1 MPAFEK
7 EEYNIRL
14 AKVRKSMDE
23 KNIEVLI
30 VTDPSNMSWLTGYDG
45 WSFYVHQCVV
55 LTLLR
60 GSTLVRPRD
69 GCKWCKENCVHA
81 NENIIGY
88 ADDYVQNPRKHPMD
102 YLSEIFREKGWA
114 EKTIGVEK
122 DNYYFSA
129 SCLESLQKN
138 LPESSFTDATG
149 LVNWQRTVKSNQE
162 LEYMRKAARIV
173 EKMYERILEVIEPG
187 MRKNDLV
194 AEIYHSGISGVE
206 GAGGDYPA
214 IVTGDANRC

>member
-1 MPAFEK
+1 MSAFEK

-55 LTLLR
+55 LTLEGEPLWYGR
-60 GSTLVRPRD
+60 GMDANGAKRTVFMQ
-69 GCKWCKENCVHA
+69 

-102 YLSEIFREKGWA
+102 YLSEIFREKGWT
-114 EKTIGVEK
+114 EKTIGVETVS
-122 DNYYFSA
+122 YTH
-129 SCLESLQKN
+129 LT
-138 LPESSFTDATG
+138 LPT
-149 LVNWQRTVKSNQE
+149 
-162 LEYMRKAARIV
+162 
-173 EKMYERILEVIEPG
+173 
-187 MRKNDLV
+187 
-194 AEIYHSGISGVE
+194 IYSV
-206 GAGGDYPA
+206 
-214 IVTGDANRC
+214 

>member
-1 MPAFEK
+1 MPAFKK
-7 EEYNIRL
+7 EEYDIRL
-14 AKVRKSMDE
+14 AKVRKSMDQ

-55 LTLLR
+55 LTLEGEPLWYGR
-60 GSTLVRPRD
+60 GMDANGAKRTVFMR
-69 GCKWCKENCVHA
+69 

-88 ADDYVQNPRKHPMD
+88 ADDYVQNPLKHPMD

-129 SCLESLQKN
+129 LCLEALQKN

-149 LVNWQRTVKSNQE
+149 VGNWQR
-162 LEYMRKAARIV
+162 IV
-173 EKMYERILEVIEPG
+173 
-187 MRKNDLV
+187 
-194 AEIYHSGISGVE
+194 
-206 GAGGDYPA
+206 
-214 IVTGDANRC
+214 